1 MVYQYKREPLSNAE
15 ADKLSNSCETP
26 KEKLIVWTLLD
37 TGLRASELANLK
49 KENILW
55 QEHRLVVFGKG
66 GIYGKQSKRRVIP
79 MTPRVQPL
87 LENHFA
93 MNNTFGMTR
102 RGIHKAVKRVAN
114 RSGISKPV
122 MPHVLRHTF
131 SVRCINRGI
140 SLRSLQ
146 GLLGHDH
153 ITTTEIYMRMSPE
166 DICKEFQD
174 KF

>member
-1 MVYQYKREPLSNAE
+1 MTYQYKREPLSD
-15 ADKLSNSCETP
+15 ADVNKLSNACETF
-26 KEKLIVWTLLD
+26 KEKLIIWTLLD
-37 TGLRASELANLK
+37 TGLRASELGNLK
-49 KENILW
+49 KDNILW
-55 QEHRLVVFGKG
+55 QEHRLIIFGKG

-79 MTPRVQPL
+79 MTPRIQPL

-93 MNNTFGMTR
+93 MNNIFNMTR
-102 RGIHKAVKRVAN
+102 RGIHKVVKRVAN
-114 RSGISKPV
+114 WSGISKPV

-131 SVRCINRGI
+131 SIRCIKKGI

-146 GLLGHDH
+146 RLLGHDH

-166 DICKEFQD
+166 DICKEFAD